1 MCDFA
6 TITAMATHPYSGSL
20 LRTCKR
26 STITFVALLLLAL
39 APLALSHVDPAHL
52 HLDDSANHCELCLNQ
67 GALAGTSDVAPFST
81 LPLQTASAATPAK
94 PYTARP
100 LRLAP
105 IRGPPSLFN

>member
-67 GALAGTSDVAPFST
+67 GALAGST
-81 LPLQTASAATPAK
+81 DAVTFGVLPLNAAPTLVNTEHYAQR
-94 PYTARP
+94 T
-100 LRLAP
+100 LRLLP